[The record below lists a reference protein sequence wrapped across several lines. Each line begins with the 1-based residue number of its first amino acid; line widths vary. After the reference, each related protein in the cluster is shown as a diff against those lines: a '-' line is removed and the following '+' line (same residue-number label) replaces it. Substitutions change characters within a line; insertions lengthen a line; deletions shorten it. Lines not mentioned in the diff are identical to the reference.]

1 MLKPPF
7 LGGTGPRRGSP
18 CDRRGVEGTAQA
30 ADVGIASRAGTS
42 GCGVSVIII
51 DNGLVHYEA
60 IGRGRPLIFLHG
72 WLGSW
77 RYWMPTMEALS
88 DRYRT
93 YAFDLWGFGDSDRN
107 AQRYDV
113 DSYVAQLEQFIDQ
126 MGVSQAPLT
135 LVGHALGAVTALLYA
150 GRAKTPPLRIMAV
163 STPMAA
169 GAVGKRLTAGGGS
182 VVDRVLGRRGAA
194 DYPEVDQES
203 QKADPN
209 AIAFSARSITN
220 LDLHRVLETVNLPLL
235 LVHGEKDPFITP
247 PAPDLLRFSDRN
259 VKPITLGD
267 SRHFP
272 MLDEASKFQRLLK
285 DFLETKPEDLSTLAL
300 KEEWRRRTH

>member
-1 MLKPPF
+1 M
-7 LGGTGPRRGSP
+7 
-18 CDRRGVEGTAQA
+18 
-30 ADVGIASRAGTS
+30 
-42 GCGVSVIII
+42 SVVII

-107 AQRYDV
+107 DQRYELDAYV
-113 DSYVAQLEQFIDQ
+113 DQLHQFIDN
-126 MGVSQAPLT
+126 MGLSQSPVV
-135 LVGHALGAVTALLYA
+135 LVGHALGAVVALAYA
-150 GRAKTPPLRIMAV
+150 SHSPIPPARVMAV
-163 STPMAA
+163 SVPIAA
-169 GAVGKRLTAGGGS
+169 SAIIKRLTLGGGS
-182 VVDRVLGRRGAA
+182 ILDRVLGRRGAT
-194 DYPEVDQES
+194 DYPEVDEEA

-209 AIAFSARSITN
+209 AVAFSARSITN
-220 LDLHRVLETVNLPLL
+220 LDLNRALEKLNLPLL
-235 LVHGEKDPFITP
+235 LVHGDKDPFIAP
-247 PAPDLLRFSDRN
+247 PSPDQLRFDEKKVR
-259 VKPITLGD
+259 PISLSE

-272 MLDEASKFQRLLK
+272 MLDEAAKFQRLLK
-285 DFLETKPEDLSTLAL
+285 DFLEAKPDELDQLAL

>member
-1 MLKPPF
+1 M
-7 LGGTGPRRGSP
+7 
-18 CDRRGVEGTAQA
+18 
-30 ADVGIASRAGTS
+30 
-42 GCGVSVIII
+42 SVVII

-93 YAFDLWGFGDSDRN
+93 YAFDLWGFGDSDHN
-107 AQRYDV
+107 AQRYDI
-113 DSYVAQLEQFIDQ
+113 DSYVTQLEQFIDN
-126 MGVSQAPLT
+126 MGLGQAPCT
-135 LVGHALGAVTALLYA
+135 LVGHALGAAIALLYA
-150 GRAKTPPLRIMAV
+150 GRVKTRPLRIMAV

-169 GAVGKRLTAGGGS
+169 GAVSKRLSAGGGS
-182 VVDRVLGRRGAA
+182 ILDRVLGRRGAA
-194 DYPEVDQES
+194 DYPEVDLEA

-209 AIAFSARSITN
+209 AVVFSARSMTN
-220 LDLHRVLETVNLPLL
+220 LELHRALEKLNLPLL

-247 PAPDLLRFSDRN
+247 PPQDLIQISDKN
-259 VKPITLGD
+259 VKPITLAD

-272 MLDEASKFQRLLK
+272 MLDEAAKFQRLLK
-285 DFLETKPEDLSTLAL
+285 DFLETKPEDLGTLAL